1 MSDSDVFNL
10 RIKQSRDKKGWSQAE
25 LARNAEITP
34 AAVNQFEKGSRKPNM
49 PILRKLAKVLDV
61 SIDYLVG
68 ESDEENEVKVQNE
81 WQEFYRGFSELT
93 DKDREILKAQM
104 DILKE
109 RSKSDNQSE
118 LIFTPMSKLLE
129 FRQKC
134 EDIAHSPSNGANV
147 HKLAP
152 LIEVISEVLS
162 DPYYEHSP
170 EDCGDHHIQDAIDCL
185 RVAARHL
192 IK

>member
-1 MSDSDVFNL
+1 MGAVAAVGAHDAHAAQCQRTAAGAGRLQHRRRRVGAIGHEVDKLADELCTRQNVQKAAIV
-10 RIKQSRDKKGWSQAE
+10 RVAAAGERDIPQGQ
-25 LARNAEITP
+25 

-68 ESDEENEVKVQNE
+68 ESEEENEVKVQNE

-109 RSKSDNQSE
+109 RSKSD
-118 LIFTPMSKLLE
+118 
-129 FRQKC
+129 
-134 EDIAHSPSNGANV
+134 D
-147 HKLAP
+147 
-152 LIEVISEVLS
+152 
-162 DPYYEHSP
+162 
-170 EDCGDHHIQDAIDCL
+170 
-185 RVAARHL
+185 
-192 IK
+192 

>member
-1 MSDSDVFNL
+1 MSDSDVFSL
-10 RIKQSRDKKGWSQAE
+10 RIKQSRDKKGWSQAG

-49 PILRKLAKVLDV
+49 PILRKLANVLDV

-109 RSKSDNQSE
+109 RSKSD
-118 LIFTPMSKLLE
+118 
-129 FRQKC
+129 
-134 EDIAHSPSNGANV
+134 D
-147 HKLAP
+147 
-152 LIEVISEVLS
+152 
-162 DPYYEHSP
+162 
-170 EDCGDHHIQDAIDCL
+170 
-185 RVAARHL
+185 
-192 IK
+192 